1 MPEFSVI
8 IVNYNGGD
16 YLQKAIDSL
25 SAQTFTDFE
34 LLIVD
39 NASSDGSADSVD
51 LSAIGQ
57 ARLIRLDD
65 NLGFAGGNNL
75 AAKAASSPWLALLN
89 PDAAA
94 RPDWL
99 AEVHAAIARHG
110 DTTMFA
116 SLQYA
121 MHEPG
126 TLDGAGDAYLAY
138 GFPWRGGFGHS
149 SARIPAEG
157 ECFSPCGAAAIFRR
171 DHFLE
176 HGGFDERLF
185 CFCEDV
191 DLGFRMRLAGE
202 RCIFLPD
209 AIVEHAGGGL
219 SGRASEFS
227 IYHGWRNRV
236 WVYVKNMP
244 MALLLLTLPVHLAL
258 TGYLLVRAAMTG
270 RFRPS
275 WKGVRHGFARAAAM
289 RRSSAWR
296 VRKRRA
302 SLPALISVM
311 AWNPFLMSSRRPDIR
326 AFRRS

>member
-8 IVNYNGGD
+8 IVNHNGGD

-25 SAQTFTDFE
+25 SAQTFADFE

-51 LSAIGQ
+51 LSAIRQ
-57 ARLIRLDD
+57 ARLIRLDE
-65 NLGFAGGNNL
+65 NQGFAGGNNL
-75 AAKAASSPWLALLN
+75 AARAASSPWLALLN
-89 PDAAA
+89 PDAAGS
-94 RPDWL
+94 PDWL
-99 AEVHAAIARHG
+99 AEVHAAIKRHP
-110 DTTMFA
+110 DAKMFA

-121 MHEPG
+121 MHDPG
-126 TLDGAGDAYLAY
+126 SLDGAGDAYLAY

-149 SARIPAEG
+149 SARIPDEG

-171 DHFLE
+171 DCFLE

-202 RCIFLPD
+202 RCIFLPG

-219 SGRASEFS
+219 SGRASAFS
-227 IYHGWRNRV
+227 IYHGWRNRI
-236 WVYVKNMP
+236 WVYFKNMP
-244 MALLLLTLPVHLAL
+244 VALLLPTLPVHLAL
-258 TGYLLVRAAMTG
+258 TGYLLLRAAMTG
-270 RFRPS
+270 RFQPS
-275 WKGVRHGFARAAAM
+275 WKGVRHGFARAWHM
-289 RRSSAWR
+289 RRSSEWQIGKPLANL
-296 VRKRRA
+296 
-302 SLPALISVM
+302 SALTSIM

-326 AFRRS
+326 EFGPL